1 MKKVEEFQK
10 TQNLMNEYHKL
21 EDKITNYKKEQE
33 KLSTEKN
40 IIKQTYTK
48 GIKKE
53 EYKGYE
59 EFEEKLKED
68 VDEYPIDPHDL
79 EKEYEDKIQKIESD
93 LEKVEETHKF
103 FCNDNNF
110 KTITMEMKEMEEA
123 IQEAE
128 NEKNIEIAKLDLQ
141 WNELIAKKDFDGALE
156 KRQEKELTLKRFD
169 KDIKELKDRLSEY
182 AKFKE
187 KLNEKL
193 RTFSVEDFRKINEM
207 TTGPAPT
214 GPAPQQEGTEA
225 GPQQEGTEAGPQ
237 PGGAQPGGAQ
247 PGGAQPGGA
256 QPGGAQPG
264 GAQPGGAQPGGQQPS
279 GQQPSGQQPSG
290 QQSSGQQPSGQQP
303 SGQQEKDIKIK
314 IGKEVTYSFKKEGK
328 IIEGKLD
335 LNSLKKNLDENATM
349 NIARML
355 NDKVNRKRDNKT
367 INNLAKNVNP
377 IIFEVL
383 RQIDQQ
389 IGGDYQAY
397 TENYLNSIIQHDSTI
412 FESDVVYDEN
422 QYKKR
427 SILDRIKSLPIFNKA
442 LNKKEIETIEDWSY
456 NDEMSGMARIIRK
469 QKKLPKQLGQP
480 KSKQNID
487 EQKKRR
493 EDSEFLKTLK
503 DIPAMKI
510 DDPDDKL
517 TPEQAII
524 IQRYRD
530 EMGVP
535 IAIDRIVKSYGIPIG
550 DKAKREWEKFRRG

>member
-59 EFEEKLKED
+59 EFEEKLQQD
-68 VDEYPIDPHDL
+68 VDEYHIDPRDL

-187 KLNEKL
+187 KLNEIL
-193 RTFSVEDFRKINEM
+193 RKFSVEDFRKMNEM
-207 TTGPAPT
+207 TTGPVPT
-214 GPAPQQEGTEA
+214 GAGPQQGGTEA
-225 GPQQEGTEAGPQ
+225 GPQQEGTEAGAQ

-264 GAQPGGAQPGGQQPS
+264 GAQPGGAQPGGAQPGGQQPSGQQPS

-517 TPEQAII
+517 TPEQLQEKRKQQESSTA
-524 IQRYRD
+524 Y
-530 EMGVP
+530 
-535 IAIDRIVKSYGIPIG
+535 IDRFGGKDSEG
-550 DKAKREWEKFRRG
+550 R

>member
-1 MKKVEEFQK
+1 MRKVEEFKK
-10 TQNLMNEYHKL
+10 TQNLMKEYDKL

-59 EFEEKLKED
+59 DFEEKLKQD
-68 VDEYPIDPHDL
+68 VDEYHIDPHDL
-79 EKEYEDKIQKIESD
+79 EKEYEDKIQKIDSD

-110 KTITMEMKEMEEA
+110 KIITMEMKEMEEA

-128 NEKNIEIAKLDLQ
+128 KEKNIEIAKLDLQ
-141 WNELIAKKDFDGALE
+141 WNELMAKKDFDGALE
-156 KRQEKELTLKRFD
+156 KRQEKESTLKRFD

-193 RTFSVEDFRKINEM
+193 RKFSVEDFKKMNEM
-207 TTGPAPT
+207 TTGPVPT
-214 GPAPQQEGTEA
+214 VA
-225 GPQQEGTEAGPQ
+225 
-237 PGGAQPGGAQ
+237 
-247 PGGAQPGGA
+247 
-256 QPGGAQPG
+256 
-264 GAQPGGAQPGGQQPS
+264 GQQPS

-290 QQSSGQQPSGQQP
+290 QQPSEQQPSGQQP

-510 DDPDDKL
+510 DDPDDQL
-517 TPEQAII
+517 TPEQ
-524 IQRYRD
+524 IQQKRKGEQQESSTAY
-530 EMGVP
+530 
-535 IAIDRIVKSYGIPIG
+535 IDRFGGKDNEG
-550 DKAKREWEKFRRG
+550 R

>member
-1 MKKVEEFQK
+1 MRKVEEFKK
-10 TQNLMNEYHKL
+10 TQNLMKEYDKL

-59 EFEEKLKED
+59 EFEEKLQQD
-68 VDEYPIDPHDL
+68 VDEYHIDPRDL

-187 KLNEKL
+187 KLNEIL
-193 RTFSVEDFRKINEM
+193 RKFSVEDFRKMNEM
-207 TTGPAPT
+207 TTGPVPT
-214 GPAPQQEGTEA
+214 GA
-225 GPQQEGTEAGPQ
+225 G
-237 PGGAQPGGAQ
+237 
-247 PGGAQPGGA
+247 
-256 QPGGAQPG
+256 
-264 GAQPGGAQPGGQQPS
+264 PGGQQPS

-303 SGQQEKDIKIK
+303 SGQQEKNIKIK

-517 TPEQAII
+517 TPEQLQEKRKQQESSTA
-524 IQRYRD
+524 Y
-530 EMGVP
+530 
-535 IAIDRIVKSYGIPIG
+535 IDRFGGKDSEG
-550 DKAKREWEKFRRG
+550 R

>member
-1 MKKVEEFQK
+1 MRKVEEFKK
-10 TQNLMNEYHKL
+10 TQNLMKEYDKL

-59 EFEEKLKED
+59 EFEEKLQQD
-68 VDEYPIDPHDL
+68 VDEYHIDPRDL

-110 KTITMEMKEMEEA
+110 KIITMEMKEMEEA

-128 NEKNIEIAKLDLQ
+128 KEKNIEIAKLDLQ
-141 WNELIAKKDFDGALE
+141 WNELMAKKDFDGALE
-156 KRQEKELTLKRFD
+156 KRQEKESTLKRFD

-193 RTFSVEDFRKINEM
+193 RKFSVEDFKKMNEM
-207 TTGPAPT
+207 TTGPVPT
-214 GPAPQQEGTEA
+214 VA
-225 GPQQEGTEAGPQ
+225 
-237 PGGAQPGGAQ
+237 
-247 PGGAQPGGA
+247 
-256 QPGGAQPG
+256 
-264 GAQPGGAQPGGQQPS
+264 GQQPS

-290 QQSSGQQPSGQQP
+290 QQPSGQQPSGQQPSGQQPSGQQPSGQQPSGQQPSGQQPSGQQP

-517 TPEQAII
+517 TPEQLQEKRKQQESSTA
-524 IQRYRD
+524 Y
-530 EMGVP
+530 
-535 IAIDRIVKSYGIPIG
+535 IDRFGGKDSEG
-550 DKAKREWEKFRRG
+550 R

>member
-1 MKKVEEFQK
+1 MRKVEEFKK
-10 TQNLMNEYHKL
+10 TQNLMKEYDKL

-59 EFEEKLKED
+59 EFEEKLQQD
-68 VDEYPIDPHDL
+68 VDEYHIDPRDL

-156 KRQEKELTLKRFD
+156 KRQEKESTLKRFD

-187 KLNEKL
+187 KLNEIL
-193 RTFSVEDFRKINEM
+193 RKFSVEDFRKMNEM
-207 TTGPAPT
+207 TTGPVPT
-214 GPAPQQEGTEA
+214 VA
-225 GPQQEGTEAGPQ
+225 
-237 PGGAQPGGAQ
+237 
-247 PGGAQPGGA
+247 
-256 QPGGAQPG
+256 
-264 GAQPGGAQPGGQQPS
+264 GQQPS

-290 QQSSGQQPSGQQP
+290 QQPSGQQPSGQQPSGQQPSGQQP

-442 LNKKEIETIEDWSY
+442 LNKKEIETIEDWS
-456 NDEMSGMARIIRK
+456 NSDELNGMARIIRK
-469 QKKLPKQLGQP
+469 QRKLPKQLKQP
-480 KSKQNID
+480 KQSEPKQDID
-487 EQKKRR
+487 QQKKRR
-493 EDSEFLKTLK
+493 EDKEFLKTLQ

-517 TPEQAII
+517 TPEQLQEKRKQQESSTA
-524 IQRYRD
+524 Y
-530 EMGVP
+530 
-535 IAIDRIVKSYGIPIG
+535 IDRFGGKDSEG
-550 DKAKREWEKFRRG
+550 R